1 MGGFEDGERYR
12 GQQTQFPL
20 EDPDQPEVKIPVMEK
35 GDKHVRRTKTQK
47 PK

>member
-12 GQQTQFPL
+12 GQQTQLPL
-20 EDPDQPEVKIPVMEK
+20 EEPDKPKE